1 MQQMM
6 LMTLWC
12 LMMTTVICEPPRML
26 HHHHHRAPLIFKSWP
41 PRAAVHSY
49 QPQRSSGGMLMQLR
63 GAGSSNVFTR
73 ASVPNMFIKS
83 HNPIQFA
90 MPMRHLSRPLGSLSS
105 APSTHVYFKTGVPKK
120 PTYGASLTSSTPVFK
135 YSSPGGHKTAIK
147 FKSPPPLKTK
157 PEFIFEKVT
166 VPKFADPI
174 IANEAAIHQIAAPNL
189 SLNQLDNDL
198 TKTSIQAFG
207 SALEKPVSETFPQK
221 LFLLKYKF
229 TDSSLSS
236 PRTFK

>member
-1 MQQMM
+1 
-6 LMTLWC
+6 MTLGC
-12 LMMTTVICEPPRML
+12 LMIMLATVECDRML
-26 HHHHHRAPLIFKSWP
+26 HHRAPLIFKSWP
-41 PRAAVHSY
+41 PRAAVHHA
-49 QPQRSSGGMLMQLR
+49 QPYHTRSSGGMLMQLR
-63 GAGSSNVFTR
+63 GSGSTNIFSR
-73 ASVPNMFIKS
+73 APVPNMFIKS

-90 MPMRHLSRPLGSLSS
+90 MPMRHLSRPQLGSPKP
-105 APSTHVYFKTGVPKK
+105 APSTHIYFKTGAPKK
-120 PTYGASLTSSTPVFK
+120 QTYASSSSTPVFK

-166 VPKFADPI
+166 VPKFAEPI

-207 SALEKPVSETFPQK
+207 SALEKPVSEI
-221 LFLLKYKF
+221 FLVYFIVLI
-229 TDSSLSS
+229 S
-236 PRTFK
+236 